1 MSSQLNTERLRSFSD
16 SVLLVAITILAYNL
30 VPPTIVSGQ
39 VNQEELKDF
48 YHNIYGMISSFIVIS
63 IFWNLSMN
71 FFDYLKYPNEVITL
85 LSITFF
91 VLILVTP
98 VTTVTE
104 LKYKTWQAVTV
115 LALLQIVNSILL
127 MLLWWYLDRSK
138 NLQSKEL
145 DRFTMKKAYTRPTV
159 ISSLYAISIALS
171 FFNFYVA
178 VIFPIMMIPSL
189 IILRKILLDV
199 KET

>member
-30 VPPTIVSGQ
+30 VQPTIVSGQ

-71 FFDYLKYPNEVITL
+71 FFDYLKNPNEVITL

-98 VTTVTE
+98 VT
-104 LKYKTWQAVTV
+104 
-115 LALLQIVNSILL
+115 
-127 MLLWWYLDRSK
+127 
-138 NLQSKEL
+138 
-145 DRFTMKKAYTRPTV
+145 
-159 ISSLYAISIALS
+159 LS
-171 FFNFYVA
+171 FG
-178 VIFPIMMIPSL
+178 ISM
-189 IILRKILLDV
+189 
-199 KET
+199 T

>member
-127 MLLWWYLDRSK
+127 MLLWWYLYRSK